1 MVAIA
6 LSPGFAV
13 LGYDE
18 DRGVVGG
25 GVLPAGILA
34 HLRGDEVE
42 LGRRSVRFTDD
53 KGRVGIA
60 DVAKGRGKIK
70 SQDDL
75 FDALASQEMSSRF
88 GYEAV
93 DWVPYEPKW
102 LTLSK
107 DG

>member
-1 MVAIA
+1 M
-6 LSPGFAV
+6 
-13 LGYDE
+13 
-18 DRGVVGG
+18 
-25 GVLPAGILA
+25 
-34 HLRGDEVE
+34 
-42 LGRRSVRFTDD
+42 
-53 KGRVGIA
+53 GIA